1 MGRKQ
6 VEGRVGKGPPQQGLS
21 EMGELETLGFCGLQL
36 AISAAFAES
45 DTAWSSAPGQ
55 RLPMSKEPLKQSQ
68 AQTVS
73 LCCHHRWTWWP
84 M

>member
-55 RLPMSKEPLKQSQ
+55 GLPMSKEPPEAEPSSDGVPVLLPQVDVV
-68 AQTVS
+68 A
-73 LCCHHRWTWWP
+73 